1 MRQGPVPMST
11 ASVTSRRLPI
21 AIAVV
26 AVVALALFAWWRAGA
41 GGDPAAALRTA
52 EVDRGDVRVLVAA
65 SGNLAAVSTVEVGTQ
80 VSGQLIDLP
89 GDFNLRVTAGD
100 VIARIDPQP
109 FEGRVQQA
117 RADLASAQAALASAR
132 AQRVEAQ
139 QLQQQA
145 LRELER
151 RRSVQARGLISVV
164 DLEASEVALQQ
175 AEARMHVT
183 AAGIRTAEASVAQR
197 QAALENASFDL
208 ARTEIRS
215 PVDGVIIARN
225 VSRGQTVAAS
235 LQTPVLFS
243 IAEDLAQM
251 QIVLAIDESD
261 VGQVKPGQVA
271 RFTVDAFPRR
281 EFRGVVEQV
290 RLAATNVSNVIT
302 YPVVIAVDNSDL
314 TLLPGMTANAEIE
327 ISARRDVLRL
337 PNAALRF
344 APATVAGAGGTPRDG
359 RPGAAGG
366 PPRASWA
373 DDLARKLSLNDAQQA
388 RLQELLAAG
397 RGGGRPPGA
406 GGSMSGGGERPDP
419 AVIEKRMRERMD
431 AVLGALEPELTA
443 EQLQALSAWRE
454 QQAQTR
460 MVQVHVPVGGVAEP
474 RRVRVGIGDAQY
486 TELVDGPL
494 QEGDRV
500 VTGYAAPPR

>member
-1 MRQGPVPMST
+1 MTARPASAGRGKMRLLIGV
-11 ASVTSRRLPI
+11 
-21 AIAVV
+21 
-26 AVVALALFAWWRAGA
+26 
-41 GGDPAAALRTA
+41 AAAIIAAVLGWMFWGQGGERGDGGLRTA
-52 EVDRGDVRVLVAA
+52 VVDRGDVRVLVAA
-65 SGNLAAVSTVEVGTQ
+65 SGNLAAVSTVDVGTQ

-89 GDFNLRVTAGD
+89 GDFNMQVQAGD

-109 FEGRVQQA
+109 FTGRVQQS
-117 RADLASAQAALASAR
+117 RADLASAEAALASAR

-139 QLQQQA
+139 QLQLQA
-145 LRELER
+145 ERELER
-151 RRSVQARGLISVV
+151 RRTIQARGLISAV
-164 DLEASEVALQQ
+164 DLEAGEVALQQ
-175 AEARMHVT
+175 AQARLHV
-183 AAGIRTAEASVAQR
+183 ANAGIRTAEAGVQQR
-197 QAALENASFDL
+197 RAALENAEFDL

-215 PVDGVIIARN
+215 PVNGVIIERT

-251 QIVLAIDESD
+251 QIVLAIDEAD
-261 VGQVKPGQVA
+261 VGQVRPEQSV

-302 YPVVIAVDNSDL
+302 YPVVIRVDNADL

-344 APATVAGAGGTPRDG
+344 APTTPARADGPRDPRQG
-359 RPGAAGG
+359 GGGA
-366 PPRASWA
+366 RSQWA
-373 DDLARKLSLNDAQQA
+373 EDLAARIELTAAQQA

-397 RGGGRPPGA
+397 RGGRPGGA
-406 GGSMSGGGERPDP
+406 GMGGGGERPDP
-419 AVIEKRMRERMD
+419 AAIEQMMRARMQQ
-431 AVLGALEPELTA
+431 VLEALEPDLSASQRE
-443 EQLQALSAWRE
+443 ALGAWRE

-460 MVQVHVPVGGVAEP
+460 MAQVHVPVDGLPEQ
-474 RRVRVGIGDAQY
+474 RRLRVGIGDAQY

-494 QEGDRV
+494 EEGDRV
-500 VTGYAAPPR
+500 VVGYAAPAR